1 MIKAFWRT
9 YYAIK
14 HWRVFLPAKAE
25 PSTAK
30 PKKSNSTIV
39 VKVTLALVFLVPVCV
54 GLGFGYLAWTH
65 GKRLERQQ
73 AVDTAGVQVLAKVE
87 GTQIEEIR
95 HASTKVAEAERYTPD
110 ASYFCHIGVS
120 YTAPGSDIVLHQ
132 QFKFEDDT
140 ICKRYK
146 IGDVITGK
154 LLPQN
159 PNGLILDEGRLHPFW
174 FWISLLLFILFAV
187 LPTILLV
194 RGLMRQRSLK
204 SGI

>member
-14 HWRVFLPAKAE
+14 HWRVFLPAKAG
-25 PSTAK
+25 PSVAK
-30 PKKSNSTIV
+30 PEKPNTTIV
-39 VKVTLALVFLVPVCV
+39 VNTILVLVFLVPVCV

-65 GKRLERQQ
+65 GKRIERQE
-73 AVDTAGVQVLAKVE
+73 AVDTAGVKVQAKVE

-120 YTAPGSDIVLHQ
+120 YTAPGSDNVLRQ

-140 ICKRYK
+140 ICKRYE
-146 IGDVITGK
+146 IGDVITGR
-154 LLPQN
+154 LLPEN
-159 PNGLILDEGRLHPFW
+159 PNVLILDEGRLHPFW

-187 LPTILLV
+187 LPTIFLI
-194 RGLMRQRSLK
+194 RGLMRNMLYK
-204 SGI
+204 S